1 MNPIWVI
8 VIYISILFILSEIAL
23 RFFGVSNHESSL
35 NLTGCFVKRSDAT
48 R

>member
-23 RFFGVSNHESSL
+23 RFFGVPEPRIIPEPNGLLREEE
-35 NLTGCFVKRSDAT
+35 
-48 R
+48 